1 VLIAC
6 TVVPTLGIA
15 STFVPSIGFGLVTAS
30 ILALAAVGFTLQF
43 GITNILNLAYGDLM
57 TASAYVGYV
66 VNEHGGSIAESLLA
80 GAAFGAISSLIL
92 NRVVYTPFLRRGT
105 SLFGMVIVTLSVG
118 VIIQNALLAI
128 GGATFFTYRI
138 NVGSTVHP
146 LGFDL
151 STSQLAIMAIALVAM
166 VVVHL
171 LLSQTRLG
179 KAMRATAA
187 NRGLAQASGIATDRV
202 VDAAW
207 LISGLLCGLAGVVLV
222 LNTTAFQSTTGSQ
235 FLIVI
240 IAAAMLGGVG
250 RPTGAMLGALVL
262 GLVTEVSAAFVSPS
276 YKELFAFV
284 VLVLVLLVRP
294 TGILSRFADGSRGAV
309 A

>member
-1 VLIAC
+1 ML
-6 TVVPTLGIA
+6 TVGSA
-15 STFVPSIGFGLVTAS
+15 FVPSIGFGLVTAS

-43 GITNILNLAYGDLM
+43 GITNILNLAYGDTM
-57 TASAYVGYV
+57 TAAAYIGWV
-66 VNEHGGSIAESLLA
+66 VNQHGGSVAESLLA
-80 GAAFGAISSLIL
+80 GAGFGAIFSFLL
-92 NRVVYTPFLRRGT
+92 NRVIYTPFLRRGT
-105 SLFGMVIVTLSVG
+105 GLFGMVIVALSVG
-118 VIIQNALLAI
+118 VIVQNALLAI
-128 GGATFFTYRI
+128 GGATFFTYQFS
-138 NVGSTVHP
+138 VGATVHP

-151 STSQLAIMAIALVAM
+151 STSQLVIMAIAVTGMLIVQ
-166 VVVHL
+166 L

-187 NRGLAQASGIATDRV
+187 NPSLARASGIATDRV

-207 LISGLLCGLAGVVLV
+207 LMSGLLCGLAGVVLV
-222 LNTTAFQSTTGSQ
+222 LNTTAFQSTTGSE

-284 VLVLVLLVRP
+284 VLVIVLLVRP
-294 TGILSRFADGSRGAV
+294 TGILSQFAGGSREA
-309 A
+309 AA

>member
-1 VLIAC
+1 MLL
-6 TVVPTLGIA
+6 TA
-15 STFVPSIGFGLVTAS
+15 STLVPSIGFGLVTAS

-57 TASAYVGYV
+57 TAAAYIGWI
-66 VNEHGGSIAESLLA
+66 VNQHGGSVAESLLA
-80 GAAFGAISSLIL
+80 GAAFGAIASVLL
-92 NRVVYTPFLRRGT
+92 NRLVYTPFLRRGT

-118 VIIQNALLAI
+118 VIIQNILLAV
-128 GGATFFTYRI
+128 GGATFFTYTF
-138 NVGSTVHP
+138 NVGATVHP

-151 STSQLAIMAIALVAM
+151 STSQLVIIGIAVVAM
-166 VVVHL
+166 VVVQL
-171 LLSQTRLG
+171 VLSQTRLG

-187 NRGLAQASGIATDRV
+187 NRNLAQASGISTDRV

-222 LNTTAFQSTTGSQ
+222 LNTTAFQSTTGSE
-235 FLIVI
+235 FLVVI
-240 IAAAMLGGVG
+240 IAAAILGGVG

-262 GLVTEVSAAFVSPS
+262 GLVTEVSAAYISPS

-284 VLVLVLLVRP
+284 VLVIVLLVRP
-294 TGILSRFADGSRGAV
+294 TGILSRFAGGSEAP

>member
-1 VLIAC
+1 MLL
-6 TVVPTLGIA
+6 TA
-15 STFVPSIGFGLVTAS
+15 SNFIPSVGFGLVTAS
-30 ILALAAVGFTLQF
+30 ILALAALGFTLQF

-57 TASAYVGYV
+57 TASAYIGWI
-66 VNEHGGSIAESLLA
+66 VNQHGGSIAESLLA
-80 GAAFGAISSLIL
+80 GAAFGAIASLLL
-92 NRVVYTPFLRRGT
+92 NRLIYTPFLRRGT
-105 SLFGMVIVTLSVG
+105 GLFGMVIVTLSVG
-118 VIIQNALLAI
+118 VIIQNILLAV
-128 GGATFFTYRI
+128 GGATFFTYQI
-138 NVGSTVHP
+138 NVGATVHP

-151 STSQLAIMAIALVAM
+151 NVSQLVIIAIAVAAM
-166 VVVHL
+166 VVVQL

-187 NRGLAQASGIATDRV
+187 NRSLAQASGIATDRV

-207 LISGLLCGLAGVVLV
+207 LISGLLCGLGGVVLV
-222 LNTTAFQSTTGSQ
+222 LNTTAFQSTTGSE

-262 GLVTEVSAAFVSPS
+262 GLVTEISAAYISPS

-284 VLVLVLLVRP
+284 VLVIVLLVRP
-294 TGILSRFADGSRGAV
+294 TGILSRFAGGSAE
-309 A
+309 AAT

>member
-1 VLIAC
+1 MV
-6 TVVPTLGIA
+6 IA
-15 STFVPSIGFGLVTAS
+15 SAFVPSVGFGLVTAS

-43 GITNILNLAYGDLM
+43 GITNILNLAYGDMM
-57 TASAYVGYV
+57 TASAYIGWV
-66 VNEHGGSIAESLLA
+66 VNQHGGSVAESLLA
-80 GAAFGAISSLIL
+80 GAAFGAIASFLL
-92 NRVVYTPFLRRGT
+92 NRLIYTPFLRRGT

-128 GGATFFTYRI
+128 GGATFFTYQF
-138 NVGSTVHP
+138 NVGATVHP

-151 STSQLAIMAIALVAM
+151 SRSQLVIIAIAVVAM
-166 VVVHL
+166 AVVAL

-187 NRGLAQASGIATDRV
+187 NVSLAKASGIATDRV

-207 LISGLLCGLAGVVLV
+207 LISGLLCGLSGVVLV
-222 LNTTAFQSTTGSQ
+222 LNTTAFQSTTGSE

-250 RPTGAMLGALVL
+250 RPVGAMLGALVL
-262 GLVTEVSAAFVSPS
+262 GLVTEISAAYISPS

-284 VLVLVLLVRP
+284 VLVIVLLVRP
-294 TGILSRFADGSRGAV
+294 TGILSQFAGGSREA
-309 A
+309 AT